1 MDSRG
6 TLLKGALLSGAVF
19 VVTAALVPF
28 DSLNDIISA
37 GALLAFNLVT
47 SSLLVLRHRWVI
59 TTTAIGNYD
68 VYGLYNAKTLIRF
81 LVMWLKCS
89 VAFKLEDGHAGWA
102 IRRSHRA
109 KFLISKPHV
118 R

>member
-47 SSLLVLRHRWVI
+47 SSLLVLRHRWVMP
-59 TTTAIGNYD
+59 TTASVIMM
-68 VYGLYNAKTLIRF
+68 YGLYNAKTLIRF
-81 LVMWLKCS
+81 FDV
-89 VAFKLEDGHAGWA
+89 FKVTEVFDRL
-102 IRRSHRA
+102 
-109 KFLISKPHV
+109 
-118 R
+118 